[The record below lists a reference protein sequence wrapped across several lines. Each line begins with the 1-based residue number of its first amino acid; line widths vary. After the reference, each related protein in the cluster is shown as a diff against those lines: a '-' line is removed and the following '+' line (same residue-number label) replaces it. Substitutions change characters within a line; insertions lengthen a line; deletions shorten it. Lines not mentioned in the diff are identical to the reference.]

1 MQNTK
6 ETVEQSYSEI
16 EAAEHL
22 GITVERLYKLLDRNI
37 FTDGS
42 SRPANLTFTT
52 TELLVLGFWNQ
63 LEGNAKV
70 IRMPRHY

>member
-6 ETVEQSYSEI
+6 ETVEQSYSET

-52 TELLVLGFWNQ
+52 TELLLLGFWNR
-63 LEGNAKV
+63 LEGNEKV